1 MNSRPPTRKPPRT
14 NGGGGGLSDRAAN
27 IIIGVVTAVW
37 AGNILAGM
45 LQVNG
50 YQPSEAVNG
59 IFLTIVGGAFV
70 LRSKAK
76 D

>member
-1 MNSRPPTRKPPRT
+1 MNSRKPPAKPPGNR
-14 NGGGGGLSDRAAN
+14 GGGGLSDRSAN
-27 IIIGVVTAVW
+27 VIIGVVTAVW

-50 YQPSEAVNG
+50 YQPSEAING

-70 LRSKAK
+70 LRSKTK
-76 D
+76 DE

>member
-1 MNSRPPTRKPPRT
+1 MTAPAPKKPKS
-14 NGGGGGLSDRAAN
+14 GGLSDRSAN

-37 AGNILAGM
+37 AANIVAGM
-45 LQVNG
+45 VQLNG

-70 LRSKAK
+70 LRSKSK
-76 D
+76 DE

>member
-1 MNSRPPTRKPPRT
+1 VNTPAPKG
-14 NGGGGGLSDRAAN
+14 NGRNGRNGGGLSDRSAN
-27 IIIGVVTAVW
+27 VIIGVVTVVW

-50 YQPSEAVNG
+50 YQPSEAING

-70 LRSKAK
+70 LRSKTK
-76 D
+76 DE